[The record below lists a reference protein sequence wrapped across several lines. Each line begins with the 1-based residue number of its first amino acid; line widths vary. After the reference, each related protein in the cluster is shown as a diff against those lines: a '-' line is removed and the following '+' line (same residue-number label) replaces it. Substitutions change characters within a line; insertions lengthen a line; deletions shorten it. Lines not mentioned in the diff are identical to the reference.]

1 MATSVRESAMNYL
14 ARREHSRLELEQKL
28 VRKEFEHAEISAAL
42 DRLVEDGLLSDARFA
57 ESFVHARRLRGSGPL
72 KIQAELKMRGVSET
86 TVSQYLDAQEPLWYE
101 LACRVRCKRF
111 GEALPGG
118 YEQRMRQARFL
129 QQRGFSHEQ
138 INAAF
143 RKERVTRICLQKKDS
158 FVGCG

>member
-28 VRKEFEHAEISAAL
+28 LRRDFGQTEIAEAL
-42 DRLVEDGLLSDARFA
+42 EQLIEEGLLSDARFA
-57 ESFVHARRLRGSGPL
+57 ESFVHARRQRGSGPL

-86 TVSQYLDAQEPLWYE
+86 TISQYLDPQESLWYE
-101 LACRVRCKRF
+101 LACRVRSKRF
-111 GEALPGG
+111 GEALPGD
-118 YEQRMRQARFL
+118 YEQRMRQSRFL

-143 RKERVTRICLQKKDS
+143 RKERVTSDE
-158 FVGCG
+158 

>member
-1 MATSVRESAMNYL
+1 MATSVREFAMNYL

-28 VRKEFEHAEISAAL
+28 ARKEFEQTEIRAAL
-42 DRLVEDGLLSDARFA
+42 DRLADDGLLSDARFA
-57 ESFVHARRLRGSGPL
+57 ESFVHARRQRGSGPL

-86 TVSQYLDAQEPLWYE
+86 TISQYLDPQESLWHE

-111 GEALPGG
+111 GEALPAE

-138 INAAF
+138 INAALN
-143 RKERVTRICLQKKDS
+143 KGTSDE
-158 FVGCG
+158 